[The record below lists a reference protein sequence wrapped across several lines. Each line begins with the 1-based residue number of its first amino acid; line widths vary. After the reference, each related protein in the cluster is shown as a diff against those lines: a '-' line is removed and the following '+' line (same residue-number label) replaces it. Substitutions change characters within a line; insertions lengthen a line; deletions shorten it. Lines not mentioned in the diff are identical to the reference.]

1 MSVLKAK
8 AFINAFLSVL
18 DPFVGPIRPGVFQDY
33 TSGAG
38 LMLWR
43 YLNPLFSNELLWS
56 NKFYF
61 NESIGISI
69 PLIF

>member
-43 YLNPLFSNELLWS
+43 YLNPLFSNELL
-56 NKFYF
+56 
-61 NESIGISI
+61 
-69 PLIF
+69 